1 MRLKY
6 WLPAAATLAAVAAV
20 VGVTRLDQHR
30 ERERFAVLDR
40 YCTECHNAAEREADL
55 SFEGLTLDEV
65 PQHAEQF
72 EAAIVKLRGRLM
84 PPPGNP
90 QPSKDEVDGLIASL
104 ERSIDEHAPPHAG
117 YVPAQ
122 RLSRT
127 EYAHA
132 VKALLDV
139 DIDAEE
145 YLPSEIEIHGFTNI
159 AAALSTSPAFVE
171 QYVTAASAVAHL
183 AVGEPKPKVGSA
195 YFPPPGGGQNAYV
208 PGLPLGTRGGTKFTH
223 TFPADGEYR
232 ISIAGDATAL
242 GAGLYPRGVETRHT
256 LVVLV
261 DRNEQYRADIG
272 GEEDLALINSGGA
285 PARAELMKRFT
296 DIPLQV
302 TAGSHEIAVTFIER
316 SRAADDELISDG
328 VGDFSFGGA
337 ARVPGIA
344 GGINLVGP
352 FNATGLTR
360 TASRRKLFVCEPEVA
375 ERERECAVEIAANLA
390 RRAFRRPVGQADLD
404 RLMPFFEEGRQGAGG
419 FDEGIE
425 VMTAAVLSSPDFLY
439 RAIAPSADAAALSQ
453 ELTALELASRLSFFI
468 WSQGPDDELLT
479 LAESGELT
487 QPNVLVAQVDRM
499 LLDPRAEVLVTSFAE
514 GWLAVD
520 DLEAV
525 QPDMLLYPEFT
536 AALRQDF
543 AAEMRLFLKSVL
555 LEGRNVQELL
565 TADYSFVNERLARH
579 YGIDGIVGPQFR
591 RVVLEDPVRHGL
603 LGKGS
608 LLLRTSYGD
617 RTSPVLRGAWV
628 LDKLMGTPPTPPPP
642 GVETNLSTP
651 EGEQPKTVRERLE
664 QHRKDASC
672 NACHGVIDPYG
683 LALENF
689 TAIGSWRDFDESAN
703 ATIDPRSELSG
714 GRPVDGPV
722 ALRDAL
728 LERDDQFVQALT
740 EKLMMYATGRELEYY
755 DMPQVRAV
763 VRAAK
768 SQDYRFSALVAGVV
782 QSDAFRLQR
791 GAGVTVSVQPNGAG
805 VAVQPGAEP
814 NGAGVTVQPGAGVA
828 VQPKP

>member
-1 MRLKY
+1 MRRKH
-6 WLPAAATLAAVAAV
+6 WLAAISLAGVAAVAIVLA
-20 VGVTRLDQHR
+20 TALEQRR
-30 ERERFAVLDR
+30 ERNRFALLER
-40 YCTECHNAAEREADL
+40 YCTDCHNAAEVAGDL

-65 PQHAEQF
+65 PQHAEEF

-90 QPSKDEVDGLIASL
+90 QPQPEEVDGLIAML
-104 ERSIDEHAPPHAG
+104 ERTIDEHAPKQAG
-117 YVPAQ
+117 YVAAQ

-139 DIDAEE
+139 EIDPEQ
-145 YLPSEIEIHGFTNI
+145 YLPAEIEVHGFTNI
-159 AAALSTSPAFVE
+159 AAALSTSPSFVE
-171 QYVTAASAVAHL
+171 QYVNAASAVAHL
-183 AVGEPKPKVGSA
+183 AVGEPKPKVATA
-195 YFPPPGGGQNAYV
+195 YFPPPTARQDAYV

-232 ISIAGDATAL
+232 LTISGDL
-242 GAGLYPRGVETRHT
+242 GAGLYPRAVETRHT

-261 DRNEQYRADIG
+261 DREEQFRADIG
-272 GEEDLALINSGGA
+272 GEEDLALINTGGA

-296 DIPLQV
+296 AIPLRV
-302 TAGSHEIAVTFIER
+302 TAGAHEIAVTFIER
-316 SRAADDELISDG
+316 SRAADDEQISD
-328 VGDFSFGGA
+328 FSPGRSFTFNGA
-337 ARVPGIA
+337 PRVPGITS
-344 GGINLVGP
+344 GITLLGP
-352 FNATGLTR
+352 FDSTGLAK

-375 ERERECAVEIAANLA
+375 ARERECAVEIAANLA

-404 RLMPFFEEGRQGAGG
+404 RLMPFYEEGRKGPGG

-425 VMTAAVLSSPDFLY
+425 VLTAAVLSSPDLLY
-439 RAIAPSADAAALSQ
+439 RAIKPSDDGGGASQ
-453 ELTALELASRLSFFI
+453 ALTAFELASRLSFFL
-468 WSQGPDDELLT
+468 WSQGPDDELLK
-479 LAESGELT
+479 LAESGELEESG
-487 QPNVLVAQVDRM
+487 VLQAQVERM
-499 LLDPRAEVLVTSFAE
+499 LSDPRAEVLVTSFAE
-514 GWLAVD
+514 GWLGVD

-525 QPDMLLYPEFT
+525 VPDMLLFPDFT
-536 AALRQDF
+536 ERLREDF
-543 AAEMRLFLKSVL
+543 AAEMRLFLESVL
-555 LEGRNVQELL
+555 LEERNVKELL
-565 TADYSFVNERLARH
+565 TADHTFVNERLARH

-591 RVVLEDPVRHGL
+591 RVRLDDPARYGL
-603 LGKGS
+603 LGKAS
-608 LLLRTSYGD
+608 MLLRTSYGN

-642 GVETNLSTP
+642 GVETNLDTP

-664 QHRKDASC
+664 RHRKDATC

-689 TAIGSWRDFDESAN
+689 TVTGEWRDFDEEAD
-703 ATIDPRSELSG
+703 APIEARTELSG

-722 ALRDAL
+722 ALRAAL

-740 EKLMMYATGRELEYY
+740 EKLMMYAVGRELEYY

-768 SQDYRFSALVAGVV
+768 DQDYRFATLVAGIV
-782 QSDAFRLQR
+782 QSDAFRMQAVR
-791 GAGVTVSVQPNGAG
+791 REGESSQPELSSAQ
-805 VAVQPGAEP
+805 ASLDAEGP
-814 NGAGVTVQPGAGVA
+814 
-828 VQPKP
+828 